1 MSEYLSDA
9 EEKEKIHEWWKENG
23 RFILAGVVLGLVGI
37 FGWRYWIGF
46 QDSQASKA
54 SVLYEEM
61 LSAVNEDELDMA
73 KQKLDVISSDFK
85 STVYLSQ
92 AHLLMAKTA
101 VLSDDLN
108 SAVDHLETALAASKD
123 RELAELIRFRLAK
136 VRVELK
142 EFDVAL
148 GLLNSVKSDSYT
160 PLVEE
165 MRGDIYRAQ
174 GDVNKARSAY
184 LAAQTAMQV
193 TPIGDPNLLQM
204 KLSDLGVAN

>member
-9 EEKEKIHEWWKENG
+9 EQKEQIHEWWKENG

-37 FGWRYWIGF
+37 FGWRYWISF

>member
-9 EEKEKIHEWWKENG
+9 EQKEQIHEWWKENG

-37 FGWRYWIGF
+37 FGWRYWISF

-54 SVLYEEM
+54 SVVYEEM

-123 RELAELIRFRLAK
+123 RELVELIRFRLAK

-142 EFDVAL
+142 QFDVAL
-148 GLLNSVKSDSYT
+148 DLLNSVKSGSYT
-160 PLVEE
+160 PLIEE

-174 GDVNKARSAY
+174 GDVDKARSAY
-184 LAAQTAMQV
+184 LAAQVAMQV

>member
-9 EEKEKIHEWWKENG
+9 EQKEQIHEWWQENG

-37 FGWRYWIGF
+37 FGWRYWISF

-73 KQKLDVISSDFK
+73 KQKLEVISSDFK
-85 STVYLSQ
+85 STVYLPQ

-101 VLSDDLN
+101 VLTDDLN
-108 SAVDHLETALAASKD
+108 SAVDHLETALAKSKD

-142 EFDVAL
+142 EYDVAL
-148 GLLNSVKSDSYT
+148 DLLNSVKSDSYA

-174 GDVNKARSAY
+174 GDVVKARSAY
-184 LAAQTAMQV
+184 VAAQAAMQV